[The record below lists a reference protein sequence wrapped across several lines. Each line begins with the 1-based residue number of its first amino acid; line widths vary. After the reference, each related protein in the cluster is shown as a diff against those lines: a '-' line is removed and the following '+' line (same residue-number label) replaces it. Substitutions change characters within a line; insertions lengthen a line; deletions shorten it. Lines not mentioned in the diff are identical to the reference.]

1 MEFSNTFYY
10 MKLSIIIPVYN
21 VEKYLESCLDSV
33 MNQEH
38 VSKDDFEVIIVNDGS
53 QDSCANILLNYNWQS
68 LKYKIITQTTTGLS
82 AARNVG
88 FRNAIGNYVWFVDS
102 DDRIKS
108 YAVNT
113 IFEHII
119 NSEFD
124 VINIG
129 YNKIIDG
136 VEQKQSLPL
145 PLDSGKE
152 LLVKGYSHE
161 AQFHIFKRD
170 FLINYNLYFKEGIF
184 HEDTEFTPRCL
195 YLASQIGII
204 SKSLYEYRI
213 RTNSIMSTINPK
225 RAFDCIDVALSLI
238 AFSNKNG
245 ENLKTSPLVTT
256 ICLCINNALHLISK
270 CPNEKRKDFNTKY
283 RANSVLT
290 KTLSSSSIL
299 KYRLEGL
306 MFSLFPSN
314 PVMVYQILQKI
325 KK

>member
-1 MEFSNTFYY
+1 
-10 MKLSIIIPVYN
+10 
-21 VEKYLESCLDSV
+21 

-38 VSKDDFEVIIVNDGS
+38 ISKEEFEVIIVNDGS

-68 LKYKIITQTTTGLS
+68 LRYKIITQDNKGLS

-88 FRNAIGNYVWFVDS
+88 FRNAIGEYIWFVDS

-108 YAVNT
+108 YAVNMVLGHL
-113 IFEHII
+113 ID
-119 NSEFD
+119 SEFD

-136 VEQKQSLPL
+136 VEQKQCLPL
-145 PLDSGKE
+145 PIDSGRE
-152 LLVKGYSHE
+152 LLVRGYSHE
-161 AQFHIFKRD
+161 AQFHIFRKE
-170 FLINYNLYFKEGIF
+170 FLIQNNLYFREGLF

-195 YLASQIGII
+195 YLAKRIGTI

-213 RTNSIMSTINPK
+213 RNNSIMSTINPK

-238 AFSNKNG
+238 EFSNKNG

-290 KTLSSSSIL
+290 KTLRSSSIL
-299 KYRLEGL
+299 KYRLEGF

-325 KK
+325 K

>member
-1 MEFSNTFYY
+1 

-21 VEKYLESCLDSV
+21 VEKYLKFCLDSV

-38 VSKDDFEVIIVNDGS
+38 ISKEEFEVIIVNDGS

-68 LKYKIITQTTTGLS
+68 LRYKIITQDNKGLS

-88 FRNAIGNYVWFVDS
+88 FRNAIGEYIWFVDS

-108 YAVNT
+108 YAVNMVLGHL
-113 IFEHII
+113 ID
-119 NSEFD
+119 SEFD

-136 VEQKQSLPL
+136 VEQKQCLPL
-145 PLDSGKE
+145 PLDSGRE
-152 LLVKGYSHE
+152 LLVRGYSHE
-161 AQFHIFKRD
+161 AQFHIFRKE
-170 FLINYNLYFKEGIF
+170 FLIQNNLYFREGLF

-195 YLASQIGII
+195 YLSKRIGTI

-213 RTNSIMSTINPK
+213 RNNSIMSTINPK

-238 AFSNKNG
+238 EFSNKNG

-290 KTLSSSSIL
+290 KTLRSSSIL

-306 MFSLFPSN
+306 MFSLFPLN

-325 KK
+325 K

>member
-1 MEFSNTFYY
+1 

-21 VEKYLESCLDSV
+21 VEKYLKFCLDSV

-38 VSKDDFEVIIVNDGS
+38 ISKEEFEVIIVNDGS

-68 LKYKIITQTTTGLS
+68 LRYKIITQDNKGLS

-88 FRNAIGNYVWFVDS
+88 FRNAIGEYIWFVDS

-108 YAVNT
+108 YAVNMVLGHL
-113 IFEHII
+113 ID
-119 NSEFD
+119 SEFD

-136 VEQKQSLPL
+136 VEQKQCLPL
-145 PLDSGKE
+145 PLDSGRE
-152 LLVKGYSHE
+152 LLVRGYSHE
-161 AQFHIFKRD
+161 AQFHIFRKE
-170 FLINYNLYFKEGIF
+170 FLIQNNLYFREGLF

-195 YLASQIGII
+195 YLSKRIGTI

-213 RTNSIMSTINPK
+213 RNNSIMSTINPK

-238 AFSNKNG
+238 EFSNKNG

-290 KTLSSSSIL
+290 KTLRSSSIL

-314 PVMVYQILQKI
+314 PVMVYKILQKI
-325 KK
+325 K